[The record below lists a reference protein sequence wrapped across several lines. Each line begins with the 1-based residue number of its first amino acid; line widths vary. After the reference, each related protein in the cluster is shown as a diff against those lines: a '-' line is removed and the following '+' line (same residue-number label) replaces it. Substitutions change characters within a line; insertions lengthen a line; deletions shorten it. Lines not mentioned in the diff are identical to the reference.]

1 MASRKKTRHGFA
13 LPDEL
18 VRQRI
23 EFAGSGAAGVHAD
36 QKARRHNTGQT
47 NRIGSR
53 SSQRAAA
60 IRNDQ
65 G

>member
-1 MASRKKTRHGFA
+1 MANRKKTRSFA

-23 EFAGSGAAGVHAD
+23 EFAGSGAAGVHSD
-36 QKARRHNTGQT
+36 QKARRHSTGQT